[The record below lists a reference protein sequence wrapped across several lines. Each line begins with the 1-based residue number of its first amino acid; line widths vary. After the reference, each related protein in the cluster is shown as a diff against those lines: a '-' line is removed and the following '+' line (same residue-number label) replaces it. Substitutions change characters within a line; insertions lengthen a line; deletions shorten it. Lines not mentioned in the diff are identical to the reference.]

1 MILVNKG
8 LKIMVGDVL
17 DQEQDVL
24 NYKNFD
30 SKKSKKW
37 HFSKGLTNDFAKKLK
52 VSS

>member
-24 NYKNFD
+24 DYKNFD
-30 SKKSKKW
+30 SK
-37 HFSKGLTNDFAKKLK
+37 
-52 VSS
+52 